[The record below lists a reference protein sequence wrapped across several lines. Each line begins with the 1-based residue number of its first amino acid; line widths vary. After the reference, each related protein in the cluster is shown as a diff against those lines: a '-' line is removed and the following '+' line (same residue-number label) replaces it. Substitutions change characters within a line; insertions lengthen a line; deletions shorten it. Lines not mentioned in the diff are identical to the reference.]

1 MSTIPDDILTKARKA
16 LDKAK
21 VELMS
26 SPNSAF
32 ISTVCFS
39 MKCLWKAEIP
49 TAMTNGRAIWFNPY
63 SYLALT
69 PGQQLSRLLHET
81 WHPAL
86 LHLDR
91 VGNRNPRI
99 WNMACD
105 YFINLMLTDAG
116 YEKIETWLWEPD
128 YRGMSADEI
137 YKLLVDN
144 QPPGGFPEFDDED
157 LEPPKDEPERIDLQC
172 HMDQVLIRAVM
183 HSKMAGDAP
192 GTVPGM
198 VQTYLDKLMNP
209 ILPWYRILLKHM
221 HGLNKNDYSWK
232 KPNRRYFPEHHL
244 PSLYSESLDE
254 IAAFVDISGSVSD
267 ADFTQTVS
275 EVHSVI
281 RQFRPRLLHFGQ
293 FDTEI
298 KSMRKIKTV
307 KELINTEF
315 HGRGGTLIR
324 PVIEWIAQNKPKLTL
339 IFSDG
344 GFRHYPEDPGTPV
357 IWLVHNNPDWTAP
370 YGKVIHYSM

>member
-1 MSTIPDDILTKARKA
+1 MSNLIPDEILTKAKKA

-21 VELMS
+21 IELMS

-39 MKCLWKAEIP
+39 MKCLWKDDIP
-49 TAMTNGRAIWFNPY
+49 TAATDGRAIWFNPY
-63 SYLALT
+63 AYLKLT

-91 VGNRNPRI
+91 LGNRDHHR
-99 WNMACD
+99 WNAACD

-116 YEKIETWLWEPD
+116 YEKIDTWLHDEQ

-137 YKLLVDN
+137 YKAL
-144 QPPGGFPEFDDED
+144 ED
-157 LEPPKDEPERIDLQC
+157 QEPEGGWPESEDDLREPQNEPDRVDLKA

-183 HSKMAGDAP
+183 HSQMVGDAP
-192 GTVPGM
+192 GTVPGL

-232 KPNRRYFPEHHL
+232 KPNRRFFPEHHL

-267 ADFTQTVS
+267 QDFAQTVS
-275 EVHSVI
+275 EVHAVI

-298 KSMRKIKTV
+298 KSVHKIKTV

-315 HGRGGTLIR
+315 HGRGGTIIR
-324 PVIEWIAQNKPKLTL
+324 PVIEWVAKNKPKLTL
-339 IFSDG
+339 IFTDG

-357 IWLVHNNPDWTAP
+357 IWLIHNNPNWTAP
-370 YGKVIHYSM
+370 FGKVLHYSM

>member
-1 MSTIPDDILTKARKA
+1 MSNTIPDDILAKARKA

-21 VELMS
+21 IELMS

-39 MKCLWKAEIP
+39 MKCLWKDDIP
-49 TAMTNGRAIWFNPY
+49 TATTDGRAIWFNPY
-63 SYLALT
+63 AYLKLT

-91 VGNRNPRI
+91 LGSRDHGR
-99 WNMACD
+99 WNAACD

-116 YEKIETWLWEPD
+116 YEKIETWLHDEQ
-128 YRGMSADEI
+128 YRGLSADEI
-137 YKLLVDN
+137 YKLLPEA
-144 QPPGGFPEFDDED
+144 PPGGWPESEDDLRE
-157 LEPPKDEPERIDLQC
+157 PKDEPERQDLQV
-172 HMDQVLIRAVM
+172 HLDQVLIRAVM

-192 GTVPGM
+192 GSVPGL

-221 HGLNKNDYSWK
+221 HGLNKADYSWR
-232 KPNRRYFPEHHL
+232 KPNRRFFPEHHL

-267 ADFTQTVS
+267 QDFAQTVS
-275 EVHSVI
+275 EVHAVL

-298 KSMRKIKTV
+298 KSVRKIKTV
-307 KELINTEF
+307 KSLMETEF
-315 HGRGGTLIR
+315 TGRGGTIIR
-324 PVIEWIAQNKPKLTL
+324 PVIEWITENKPKLTL
-339 IFSDG
+339 IFTDG
-344 GFRHYPEDPGTPV
+344 GFRHYEVDPGTPV
-357 IWLVHNNPDWTAP
+357 IWLIHNNPNWNAP
-370 YGKVIHYSM
+370 FGKTIHYTM